1 MNSVFKVI
9 GGILVAMVLG
19 YCVYFFTVLTYSHSV
34 DWEMDKQ
41 YLWLFKDSVIKEI
54 NTDYS
59 FSDVEDRDVYNNF
72 HYKDYNIVI
81 WDFKDLREAKLE
93 NIAIKTQVELGSD
106 VVKFRAGEILNKKSD
121 MRIAVKFMFAFSD
134 AMNINVDTYSEMYKP
149 IQGKNYKGF
158 YGNLNRFSL
167 CDGKDE
173 HQIIFDYTEGKTQSV
188 VLVYKNQLGFY
199 LIVINSKQ
207 KIDENCID
215 ILNLE

>member
-1 MNSVFKVI
+1 MNNLFKLSGVVI
-9 GGILVAMVLG
+9 LTLISG
-19 YCVYFFTVLTYSHSV
+19 YSIYFFTVLSYSHSV
-34 DWEMDKQ
+34 DWDMDKQ
-41 YLWLFKDSVIKEI
+41 YLWLFKDSVIKDI

-59 FSDVEDRDVYNNF
+59 FSKVEERDVYNNF

-81 WDFKDLREAKLE
+81 WDFKDLRDANLQNVLFK
-93 NIAIKTQVELGSD
+93 NHVELGSSK
-106 VVKFRAGEILNKKSD
+106 VKFSAGEILNKKSD
-121 MRIAVKFMFAFSD
+121 MEIAIKFRFAFSD
-134 AMNINVDTYSEMYKP
+134 VMNINLDTYSEMFRT

-167 CDGKDE
+167 SNGRGE

-188 VLVYKNQLGFY
+188 VLVYKNQTGFY
-199 LIVINSKQ
+199 LIVTNSKQ

>member
-1 MNSVFKVI
+1 
-9 GGILVAMVLG
+9 
-19 YCVYFFTVLTYSHSV
+19 
-34 DWEMDKQ
+34 MDKQ
-41 YLWLFKDSVIKEI
+41 YIWLFKDSVKKDI

-59 FSDVEDRDVYNNF
+59 FSKVEDRDVYNNF
-72 HYKDYNIVI
+72 HYKGYNIVI
-81 WDFKDLREAKLE
+81 WDFKDLRDSDLQ
-93 NIAIKTQVELGSD
+93 NVLIKNQVELGSNAA
-106 VVKFRAGEILNKKSD
+106 KFSAGEILNKKSD
-121 MRIAVKFMFAFSD
+121 MKIAIKFRFAFSD
-134 AMNINVDTYSEMYKP
+134 AMNINLDTYSEMYRTIK
-149 IQGKNYKGF
+149 GKNYKGF

-167 CDGKDE
+167 SNGRDE

>member
-1 MNSVFKVI
+1 MNNLFKLSGVVI
-9 GGILVAMVLG
+9 LTLISG
-19 YCVYFFTVLTYSHSV
+19 YSIYFFTVLSYSHSV
-34 DWEMDKQ
+34 DWDMDKQ
-41 YLWLFKDSVIKEI
+41 YLWLFKDSVIKDI

-59 FSDVEDRDVYNNF
+59 FSKVEERDVYNNF

-81 WDFKDLREAKLE
+81 WDFKDLRDANLQ
-93 NIAIKTQVELGSD
+93 NVLIKNHVELGSSK
-106 VVKFRAGEILNKKSD
+106 VKFSAGEILNKKSD
-121 MRIAVKFMFAFSD
+121 MDIAIKFRFAFSD
-134 AMNINVDTYSEMYKP
+134 VMNINLDTYSEMFRT

-167 CDGKDE
+167 SNGRGE
-173 HQIIFDYTEGKTQSV
+173 HQIFFDYTEGKTQSV
-188 VLVYKNQLGFY
+188 VLVYKNKTGFY

>member
-1 MNSVFKVI
+1 MNRVFKAI
-9 GGILVAMVLG
+9 GGILVAIVLG

-34 DWEMDKQ
+34 DWDMDKQ

-59 FSDVEDRDVYNNF
+59 YSDVEDRDVYNNF

-81 WDFKDLREAKLE
+81 WDFKDLRDANLQ
-93 NIAIKTQVELGSD
+93 NVVIKNQVELGSSA
-106 VVKFRAGEILNKKSD
+106 VKFSSGEILNKKSD
-121 MRIAVKFMFAFSD
+121 MEIAVKFRFAFSD
-134 AMNINVDTYSEMYKP
+134 AMNINIDTYSEIYKP

-158 YGNLNRFSL
+158 YGNLNKFSL
-167 CDGKDE
+167 SDGKDE

-188 VLVYKNQLGFY
+188 VLVYKNQRGFY

-207 KIDENCID
+207 KLDENCID
-215 ILNLE
+215 VLNIE